1 MIWCLTAAA
10 LFSGSAGAASGAEPG
25 GLPFPAPGTYKL
37 DRIQRVPFS
46 IVRDGPGLPHL
57 LSAYTTGKITLLT
70 FFYTL
75 CTDPQGCPL
84 AWNAFEAVREKIKAD
99 PVLHGKARLV
109 FFSFDPV
116 HDNAEILHLFA
127 ESYKADSAIIP
138 WRFIGSW
145 SNLFLAYT
153 LRSFGQ
159 EISTQTNASGRKR
172 VVIGH
177 LLKVFLIDREGWIRE
192 IYTSAFL
199 DPDVLIND
207 IKTLQLEESKNNLA
221 N

>member
-46 IVRDGPGLPHL
+46 VVRDGPGLPHL

-116 HDNAEILHLFA
+116 HETPKSCTFSRKATKRIPPLFPGA
-127 ESYKADSAIIP
+127 SSDPGPIC
-138 WRFIGSW
+138 
-145 SNLFLAYT
+145 FLNT
-153 LRSFGQ
+153 
-159 EISTQTNASGRKR
+159 
-172 VVIGH
+172 
-177 LLKVFLIDREGWIRE
+177 
-192 IYTSAFL
+192 
-199 DPDVLIND
+199 P
-207 IKTLQLEESKNNLA
+207 
-221 N
+221 